1 VTVKQRYFIELAYDG
16 TAYHGWQVQQNARSV
31 QEALNKALSTIL
43 RQPIETTGCGRTDT
57 GVHAKEFFAHFD
69 VEEEVHGKREEVH
82 GSLFIDH
89 GKKEEVDSKEKE
101 GFSAMSPSAMNHESS
116 TMNLSAMNPSPMS
129 QKVRSINAILPDD
142 IAIKKIVAV
151 HADAHARFDA
161 TLRSYQ
167 YHIHFNKDPFVRGYA
182 WQVRDVPDIELMN
195 QAAEII
201 MEYID
206 FSCFSKSNTQVKTN
220 NCKIS
225 RAEWVQTEQGMVF
238 HISADRFLR
247 NMVRAIV
254 GTLMMVGKGEIKPEA
269 LRQII
274 ESKNRSNAG
283 MSVPACGL
291 YLTEVKYPF

>member
-1 VTVKQRYFIELAYDG
+1 MAYDG
-16 TAYHGWQVQQNARSV
+16 TAYHGWQVQQNAHSV
-31 QEALNKALSTIL
+31 QEALNKALTTIL

-69 VEEEVHGKREEVH
+69 V
-82 GSLFIDH
+82 D
-89 GKKEEVDSKEKE
+89 EEVDGSSFIDDGKEKE
-101 GFSAMSPSAMNHESS
+101 EIQKSSAMNHQASN
-116 TMNLSAMNPSPMS
+116 MNS
-129 QKVRSINAILPDD
+129 KVRGLNSILPAD
-142 IAIKKIVAV
+142 IAIKSIIPV
-151 HADAHARFDA
+151 HSDAHARFDA

-167 YHIHFNKDPFVRGYA
+167 YHIHFNKDPFLRGGS
-182 WQVRDVPDIELMN
+182 WQVRDVPDLELMN
-195 QAAEII
+195 QAAAMI
-201 MEYID
+201 MDYID

-225 RAEWVQTEQGMVF
+225 RAEWVQTEHGMIF

-254 GTLMMVGKGEIKPEA
+254 GTLMMVGRKEIPPEA
-269 LRQII
+269 VRQII

-291 YLTEVKYPF
+291 YLTEVKY